1 MKNHSFT
8 IITIVKNDEE
18 NIEKTIK
25 SVIVN
30 KKKNV
35 EYVIIDGKSSDK
47 TLKKINRY
55 KKYIDKLVS
64 EKDGGIYDAMNKG
77 IRIST
82 NNIIVFCN
90 SGDFFYKNAINK
102 IEYLFKKKMLI
113 MFLEQ

>member
-18 NIEKTIK
+18 NIETIK

-47 TLKKINRY
+47 T
-55 KKYIDKLVS
+55 
-64 EKDGGIYDAMNKG
+64 
-77 IRIST
+77 
-82 NNIIVFCN
+82 
-90 SGDFFYKNAINK
+90 
-102 IEYLFKKKMLI
+102 
-113 MFLEQ
+113 